1 MIETICSIVSVAVL
15 LGLLIPA
22 SISDVKRRI
31 IPNGYSI
38 GIASAGLIFMTVKI
52 IVNRTEWKE
61 TVLYALTGLVAGAG
75 ISALCRLIVK
85 DGIGLGDVKLLMAL
99 GLYQGILIFPQMLA
113 ISSVAA
119 LITAVVV
126 KIRDHADK
134 SSTLP
139 FAPFLSGGAIA
150 AQILGEFL

>member
-1 MIETICSIVSVAVL
+1 MIGTICSIVSVAVL

-22 SISDVKRRI
+22 SITDMKHRI
-31 IPNGYSI
+31 IPNGYPI
-38 GIASAGLIFMTVKI
+38 GIVSAGLMLMTVKI
-52 IVNRTEWKE
+52 IVNRAEWKA
-61 TVLYALTGLVAGAG
+61 TVFYAATGLLAGAG

-119 LITAVVV
+119 LITALVV
-126 KIRDHADK
+126 KIKDHADK